1 MRSTD
6 SASEE
11 TVSKESTI
19 DFLLV
24 SRADSVSQSEWC
36 RCMLRLFKI
45 GHGR

>member
-1 MRSTD
+1 MRNTD

-24 SRADSVSQSEWC
+24 SRADSVSQSEC
-36 RCMLRLFKI
+36 VSLYAKTV
-45 GHGR
+45 